1 MENFTT
7 YCATVNVLVSTE
19 ALNIERACNII
30 EALNNSVSLFASF
43 GVKAVCKNE
52 FLLALTQVVTQIQII
67 SPRYTQFLNELGLK
81 CCKGTTLVN
90 TVCNLLHPN
99 VDYEDTNV
107 NAEDERALASELHF
121 FICNRPQTRNS

>member
-52 FLLALTQVVTQIQII
+52 FLLALTQVVTKARRT
-67 SPRYTQFLNELGLK
+67 SPRYIRFPDELGLK
-81 CCKGTTLVN
+81 CHEDTTLMNV
-90 TVCNLLHPN
+90 VRILCHPN
-99 VDYEDTNV
+99 IDYEDS
-107 NAEDERALASELHF
+107 NASAESERALASEL
-121 FICNRPQTRNS
+121 